1 MVIFV
6 SHISLVVSG
15 RFEWIL
21 DGFGTFDILV
31 ITHSSTSFSG
41 SLFSSSVV
49 GTETLVA
56 AGPRIWVV
64 EKSSGRVGQQGFLLS
79 H

>member
-1 MVIFV
+1 MG
-6 SHISLVVSG
+6 LG
-15 RFEWIL
+15 
-21 DGFGTFDILV
+21 
-31 ITHSSTSFSG
+31 SFPG
-41 SLFSSSVV
+41 SLISASVV